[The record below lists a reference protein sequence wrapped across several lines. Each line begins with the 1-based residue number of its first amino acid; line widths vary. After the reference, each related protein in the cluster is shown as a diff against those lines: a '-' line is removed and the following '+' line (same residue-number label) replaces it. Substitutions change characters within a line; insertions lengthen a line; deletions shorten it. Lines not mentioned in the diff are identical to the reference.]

1 MPTDS
6 PEAAQLPTV
15 PLEQLE
21 TFFASEKGQELIAR
35 AVGEKSFEGIDP
47 DRIYPTKEA
56 ARLVGLAPNTL
67 MIHRMQGKGMPYVKP
82 TKNRVGY
89 TGRAILAE
97 RKKNTRRS
105 TTEEK

>member
-1 MPTDS
+1 MPANTS
-6 PEAAQLPTV
+6 PPEFQALAS
-15 PLEQLE
+15 
-21 TFFASEKGQELIAR
+21 FFESDIGQELIAR

-67 MIHRMQGKGMPYVKP
+67 MIHRMQGKGMPYVKMAA
-82 TKNRVGY
+82 NRAGY

-97 RKKNTRRS
+97 RRKNTRRS
-105 TTEEK
+105 TTEGK